1 MMQVTAKIQVRY
13 LRGLLAGLLTL
24 CVVLPTW
31 AVDRLIPVNTRPDVT
46 TSYWWMPRDGATA
59 TVVLFSGGGG
69 GIGYR
74 DGEPKSGNFLIR
86 SRNEFAKAG
95 FNVALM
101 GNPSDMPKLTPV
113 FRQSSEHFAD
123 ARAVLQDI
131 RSHSSAPVWL
141 VGTSQGTIS
150 AAAIGIDLGPAVQ
163 GVVLTATLS
172 GQQFGGSVSDLA
184 LNKLAV
190 PVLVHQHAKD
200 SCRLTPPYLAER
212 LISKLTASP
221 VKKYMEVD
229 GGQNPT
235 GHVCE
240 AFHYH
245 GYIEMEPEAV
255 AQISAWIKHPVP

>member
-1 MMQVTAKIQVRY
+1 MQASF
-13 LRGLLAGLLTL
+13 LRALFAGLVAL
-24 CVVLPTW
+24 CMAVPSW
-31 AVDRLIPVNTRPDVT
+31 AADRLISVNTRPDVT
-46 TSYWWMPRDGATA
+46 TTYWWMPRDGATA
-59 TVVLFSGGGG
+59 TVVLFSGGTG

-74 DGEPKSGNFLIR
+74 EGAPKSGNFLIR
-86 SRNEFAKAG
+86 SRDEFAKAG

-123 ARAVLQDI
+123 VRAVIQDI
-131 RSHSSAPVWL
+131 RTHSSAPVWL

-150 AAAIGIDLGPAVQ
+150 AAAAGIDLGPVVQ

-200 SCRLTPPYLAER
+200 SCKLTPPYLAER
-212 LISKLTASP
+212 LISKLTAAP
-221 VKKYMEVD
+221 VKKYIEVD

-235 GHVCE
+235 GPACE

-245 GYIEMEPEAV
+245 GYIEMESEAV

>member
-1 MMQVTAKIQVRY
+1 MQGATKMQATF
-13 LRGLLAGLLTL
+13 LRGLLAGLLAL
-24 CVVLPTW
+24 CVAVSSW
-31 AVDRLIPVNTRPDVT
+31 AADLLIPVKTRPDVT
-46 TSYWWMPRDGATA
+46 TSYWWMPRDGASA

-86 SRNEFAKAG
+86 SRAEFVKAG

-123 ARAVLQDI
+123 VRAVVQDI
-131 RSHSSAPVWL
+131 RARSHAPVWL

-150 AAAIGIDLGPAVQ
+150 AAAAGIDLGTGIQ

-200 SCRLTPPYLAER
+200 SCKVTPPYLAER
-212 LISKLTASP
+212 LIGKLTASP

-235 GHVCE
+235 GPACE

>member
-1 MMQVTAKIQVRY
+1 MRHLL
-13 LRGLLAGLLTL
+13 LRVL
-24 CVVLPTW
+24 CVGLWALGVVSPSW
-31 AVDRLIPVNTRPDVT
+31 AVDRLIAVNTRPEVS

-59 TVVLFSGGGG
+59 TVILFSGGGG

-123 ARAVLQDI
+123 VRAVVQDI
-131 RSHSSAPVWL
+131 RSRTPAPIWL

-150 AAAIGIDLGPAVQ
+150 AAASGIDLGSTIQ

-172 GQQFGGSVSDLA
+172 GQQLGGSVSDLA
-184 LNKLAV
+184 LSQLAV

-200 SCRLTPPYLAER
+200 SCKLTPPYLAER
-212 LISKLTASP
+212 LITKLTTAP

-235 GHVCE
+235 GPACE

-255 AQISAWIKHPVP
+255 AQIAAWIKHPVP

>member
-1 MMQVTAKIQVRY
+1 MHAQF
-13 LRGLLAGLLTL
+13 LRGLLAGLFAL
-24 CVVLPTW
+24 CAVVPSW
-31 AVDRLIPVNTRPDVT
+31 AVDRLIPVNTRSDVT
-46 TSYWWMPRDGATA
+46 TTYWWMPRDGATA
-59 TVVLFSGGGG
+59 TVVLFSGGTG

-74 DGEPKSGNFLIR
+74 EGEPKSGNFLIR
-86 SRNEFAKAG
+86 SRDEFAKAG

-101 GNPSDMPKLTPV
+101 GNPSDMPKLTPA
-113 FRQSSEHFAD
+113 FRQSPEHLSD
-123 ARAVLQDI
+123 VRAVLQNI
-131 RSHSSAPVWL
+131 QARSPVPVWL

-150 AAAIGIDLGPAVQ
+150 AAAAGIDLGASVQ

-184 LNKLAV
+184 LHKLAV

-200 SCRLTPPYLAER
+200 SCKLTPPYLAER

-221 VKKYMEVD
+221 VKKYMEVN

>member
-1 MMQVTAKIQVRY
+1 MRSLFFRVVCVALWV
-13 LRGLLAGLLTL
+13 LSFAPLA
-24 CVVLPTW
+24 W
-31 AVDRLIPVNTRPDVT
+31 AADRLISINSRPDAT
-46 TSYWWMPRDGATA
+46 TSYWWMPKEGATT
-59 TVVLFSGGGG
+59 TVVLFSGGTG

-86 SRNEFAKAG
+86 SRDEFAKAG

-101 GNPSDMPKLTPV
+101 GNPSDMPRLTPV
-113 FRQSSEHFAD
+113 FRQSPEHFAD
-123 ARAVLQDI
+123 VRAVVQDI
-131 RSHSSAPVWL
+131 QARSPVPVWL

-150 AAAIGIDLGPAVQ
+150 AAAAGIDLGAAVE

-184 LNKLAV
+184 LNKLTV

-200 SCRLTPPYLAER
+200 SCKLTPPYLAKR

-221 VKKYMEVD
+221 VNKYMEVD

-235 GHVCE
+235 GPVCE

>member
-1 MMQVTAKIQVRY
+1 MHSLTRARRF
-13 LRGLLAGLLTL
+13 LRAWCAGCVLVCVLAPG
-24 CVVLPTW
+24 W
-31 AVDRLIPVNTRPDVT
+31 AADRLIPVSTRPDVT
-46 TSYWWMPRDGATA
+46 TSYWWMPRDGAVA
-59 TVVLFSGGGG
+59 TVVLFSGGTG

-86 SRNEFAKAG
+86 SRDEFAKAG
-95 FNVALM
+95 LNVALM
-101 GNPSDMPKLTPV
+101 GNPSDTPKLSPV
-113 FRQSSEHFAD
+113 FRQSPEHFED
-123 ARAVLQDI
+123 VRRVVQDI
-131 RSHSSAPVWL
+131 RTRSSVPVWL

-150 AAAIGIDLGPAVQ
+150 AAAAGIHLGSAVQ

-184 LNKLAV
+184 LDQLAV

-200 SCRLTPPYLAER
+200 SCKLTPPYLAAR
-212 LISKLTASP
+212 LMTKLTSAP
-221 VKKYMEVD
+221 VKKYMEVE

-235 GHVCE
+235 GPPCE

-255 AQISAWIKHPVP
+255 AQISTWIKHPTP

>member
-1 MMQVTAKIQVRY
+1 MQTRC
-13 LRGLLAGLLTL
+13 LRPLLVGMLAWCL
-24 CVVLPTW
+24 VMSSS
-31 AVDRLIPVNTRPDVT
+31 AADSLIPVNTRPDVT

-59 TVVLFSGGGG
+59 TVVLFSGGTG
-69 GIGYR
+69 GIGFR

-86 SRNEFAKAG
+86 SRDEFAKAG

-113 FRQSSEHFAD
+113 FRQSSEHFVD
-123 ARAVLQDI
+123 VRSVVQDI
-131 RSHSSAPVWL
+131 RARSHVPIWL

-150 AAAIGIDLGPAVQ
+150 AAAAGIDLGAAIQ

-172 GQQFGGSVSDLA
+172 GQQVGGSVSDLA
-184 LNKLAV
+184 LGKLAV

-200 SCRLTPPYLAER
+200 SCKITPPYLGGR

-221 VKKYMEVD
+221 VTKYMEVD
-229 GGQNPT
+229 GGQNPI
-235 GHVCE
+235 GPPCE

>member
-1 MMQVTAKIQVRY
+1 MQSAAKMQARC
-13 LRGLLAGLLTL
+13 LRGLLAGLFVL
-24 CVVLPTW
+24 CVAVPSW
-31 AVDRLIPVNTRPDVT
+31 AVDRLIPVKTRTDVT
-46 TSYWWMPRDGATA
+46 TSYWWMPKDGATV

-86 SRNEFAKAG
+86 SRDEFAKAG

-101 GNPSDMPKLTPV
+101 GNPSDMPRLTPA
-113 FRQSSEHFAD
+113 FRQSPEHFAD
-123 ARAVLQDI
+123 VRAVVQDI
-131 RSHSSAPVWL
+131 QTRSPASIWL

-150 AAAIGIDLGPAVQ
+150 AAAAGIHLGPSVQ

-172 GQQFGGSVSDLA
+172 GRQLGGSVSDLA

-200 SCRLTPPYLAER
+200 SCKLTPPYLAER

-221 VKKYMEVD
+221 MKKYMEVD

-235 GHVCE
+235 GPACE

>member
-1 MMQVTAKIQVRY
+1 MAV
-13 LRGLLAGLLTL
+13 
-24 CVVLPTW
+24 PSW
-31 AVDRLIPVNTRPDVT
+31 AADRLISVNTRPDVT
-46 TSYWWMPRDGATA
+46 ISYWWMPKDGATA
-59 TVVLFSGGGG
+59 TVVLFSGGAG

-74 DGEPKSGNFLIR
+74 EGTPKSGFLIR
-86 SRNEFAKAG
+86 SRDEFAKAG

-101 GNPSDMPKLTPV
+101 GNPSDMPKLNPV

-123 ARAVLQDI
+123 VRAVIQDI
-131 RSHSSAPVWL
+131 RAHSNTPVWL
-141 VGTSQGTIS
+141 IGTSQGTIS
-150 AAAIGIDLGPAVQ
+150 SAAAGIDLGPVVQ

-200 SCRLTPPYLAER
+200 SCKLTPPYLAER

-235 GHVCE
+235 GPACE

-245 GYIEMEPEAV
+245 GYIEMESEAV

>member
-1 MMQVTAKIQVRY
+1 MQVRY

>member
-1 MMQVTAKIQVRY
+1 MKNFFFRV
-13 LRGLLAGLLTL
+13 L
-24 CVVLPTW
+24 CVAMW
-31 AVDRLIPVNTRPDVT
+31 ALSLAPFASAADRLVPVNTRPDVT
-46 TSYWWMPRDGATA
+46 TSYWWMPREAAVA

-86 SRNEFAKAG
+86 SRDEFAKAG

-101 GNPSDMPKLTPV
+101 GNPSDMPRLTPA
-113 FRQSSEHFAD
+113 FRQSPEHFAD
-123 ARAVLQDI
+123 VRAVVQDI
-131 RSHSSAPVWL
+131 QKRSPAPIWL

-150 AAAIGIDLGPAVQ
+150 AAAAGIDLGSMVQ

-184 LNKLAV
+184 LNKLTV

-200 SCRLTPPYLAER
+200 SCKLTPPFLAER
-212 LISKLTASP
+212 LIAKLTTSP

-235 GHVCE
+235 GPACE

-245 GYIEMEPEAV
+245 GYIEMESEAV

>member
-1 MMQVTAKIQVRY
+1 MKSLLFRVLCVN
-13 LRGLLAGLLTL
+13 LLALSLAPLSWAADGLI
-24 CVVLPTW
+24 
-31 AVDRLIPVNTRPDVT
+31 LINTRPEVT
-46 TSYWWMPRDGATA
+46 TSYWWMPRDNAIATLL
-59 TVVLFSGGGG
+59 LFSGGGG

-86 SRNEFAKAG
+86 SRDEFAKAG

-101 GNPSDMPKLTPV
+101 GNPSDMPRLTPA
-113 FRQSSEHFAD
+113 FRQSTEHFAD
-123 ARAVLQDI
+123 VRAVLQDI
-131 RSHSSAPVWL
+131 LERSQVPVWL

-150 AAAIGIDLGPAVQ
+150 AAAAGIDLGAAVQ
-163 GVVLTATLS
+163 GVVLTATLT

-184 LNKLAV
+184 LNKLTV

-221 VKKYMEVD
+221 AKKYMEVD

-235 GHVCE
+235 GPICE

-245 GYIEMEPEAV
+245 GYIEMESEAV
-255 AQISAWIKHPVP
+255 SQIAAWIKHPVP

>member
-1 MMQVTAKIQVRY
+1 MQASY
-13 LRGLLAGLLTL
+13 LRGLLACLLAL
-24 CVVLPTW
+24 CMAVSSW
-31 AVDRLIPVNTRPDVT
+31 AADLLIPVKTRPDVT
-46 TSYWWMPRDGATA
+46 TSYWWMPRGGASA

-86 SRNEFAKAG
+86 SRDEFAKAG

-101 GNPSDMPKLTPV
+101 GNPSDMPRLTPA
-113 FRQSSEHFAD
+113 FRQSPEHFAD
-123 ARAVLQDI
+123 VRAVVQDI
-131 RSHSSAPVWL
+131 QARSPAPVWL

-150 AAAIGIDLGPAVQ
+150 AAAAGIDLGPSIQ

-172 GQQFGGSVSDLA
+172 GQQLGGSVSDLT

-200 SCRLTPPYLAER
+200 SCKLTPPYLAER

-235 GHVCE
+235 GPACE

>member
-1 MMQVTAKIQVRY
+1 MRNLF
-13 LRGLLAGLLTL
+13 LRVLSVALWGLCAVSSSWAADSLI
-24 CVVLPTW
+24 VL
-31 AVDRLIPVNTRPDVT
+31 NTRSEVT

-59 TVVLFSGGGG
+59 TVLLFSGGSG

-86 SRNEFAKAG
+86 SRDEFAKAE

-101 GNPSDMPKLTPV
+101 GNPSDMPKLTPA

-123 ARAVLQDI
+123 VRAVVQDI
-131 RSHSSAPVWL
+131 RSRTPAPIWL

-150 AAAIGIDLGPAVQ
+150 AAASGIDLGSAIQ
-163 GVVLTATLS
+163 GVVLTSTLS
-172 GQQFGGSVSDLA
+172 GQQVGGSVSDLA
-184 LNKLAV
+184 LNQLAV

-200 SCRLTPPYLAER
+200 SCKLTPPYLAAR
-212 LISKLTASP
+212 LIDKLTASP
-221 VKKYMEVD
+221 VKKYIEVD

-235 GHVCE
+235 GPACE

-245 GYIEMEPEAV
+245 GYIEMEPQAV

>member
-1 MMQVTAKIQVRY
+1 M
-13 LRGLLAGLLTL
+13 RGLARIRSLLRAACVGCVLACLLA
-24 CVVLPTW
+24 PAW
-31 AVDRLIPVNTRPDVT
+31 AADRLMSVSTRPEVT
-46 TSYWWMPRDGATA
+46 TSYWWMPRDGAAA
-59 TVVLFSGGGG
+59 TVVLFSGGTG

-86 SRNEFAKAG
+86 SRDEFAKAG

-101 GNPSDMPKLTPV
+101 GNPSDMPKLNPV
-113 FRQSSEHFAD
+113 FRQSPEHFAD
-123 ARAVLQDI
+123 VRAVLQDI
-131 RSHSSAPVWL
+131 RTRSPAPIWL

-150 AAAIGIDLGPAVQ
+150 AAAAGIDLGSAIQ

-172 GQQFGGSVSDLA
+172 GHQFGGSVSDLP
-184 LNKLAV
+184 LDKLSV

-200 SCRLTPPYLAER
+200 SCKITPPYLAAR
-212 LISKLTASP
+212 LIGKLTTAP

-235 GHVCE
+235 GPPCE

-245 GYIEMEPEAV
+245 GYIEMESEAV

>member
-1 MMQVTAKIQVRY
+1 MQGATKMQASY
-13 LRGLLAGLLTL
+13 LRGLLACLLAL
-24 CVVLPTW
+24 CMAVSSW
-31 AVDRLIPVNTRPDVT
+31 AADLLIPVKTRPDVT
-46 TSYWWMPRDGATA
+46 TSYWWMPRGGASA

-86 SRNEFAKAG
+86 SRDEFAKAG

-101 GNPSDMPKLTPV
+101 GNPSDMPRLTPA
-113 FRQSSEHFAD
+113 FRQSPEHFSD
-123 ARAVLQDI
+123 VRAVVQDI
-131 RSHSSAPVWL
+131 QARSPAPVWL

-150 AAAIGIDLGPAVQ
+150 AAAVGIDLGPSIQ

-172 GQQFGGSVSDLA
+172 GQQLGGSVSDLT

-200 SCRLTPPYLAER
+200 SCKLTPPYLAER

-235 GHVCE
+235 GPACE

>member
-1 MMQVTAKIQVRY
+1 MQTRFFRTLFAGV
-13 LRGLLAGLLTL
+13 LAL
-24 CVVLPTW
+24 CMLVSGW
-31 AVDRLIPVNTRPDVT
+31 AADRLIPVGTRPDVT
-46 TSYWWMPRDGATA
+46 TSYWWMPREGAMA
-59 TVVLFSGGGG
+59 TVLLFSGGVG

-74 DGEPKSGNFLIR
+74 EGEPKSGNFLIR

-101 GNPSDMPKLTPV
+101 GNPSDMPKLTPA
-113 FRQSSEHFAD
+113 FRQSPEHFAD
-123 ARAVLQDI
+123 VGAVVQDLRA
-131 RSHSSAPVWL
+131 RSHVPVWL

-150 AAAIGIDLGPAVQ
+150 AAAAGIDLGSAIQ

-172 GQQFGGSVSDLA
+172 GQQFGGSVPDLA
-184 LNKLAV
+184 LNKLTV

-200 SCRLTPPYLAER
+200 SCKLTPPYLAER
-212 LISKLTASP
+212 LMSKLTASP

-235 GHVCE
+235 GPPCE

>member
-1 MMQVTAKIQVRY
+1 MRSLARIRSL
-13 LRGLLAGLLTL
+13 LRAACVGCVLACSLA
-24 CVVLPTW
+24 PAW
-31 AVDRLIPVNTRPDVT
+31 AADRLISVSTRPDVT

-59 TVVLFSGGGG
+59 TVLLFSGGTG

-86 SRNEFAKAG
+86 SRDEFAKAG

-101 GNPSDMPKLTPV
+101 GNPSDMPKLNPV
-113 FRQSSEHFAD
+113 FRQSPEHFAD
-123 ARAVLQDI
+123 VRAVLQDI
-131 RSHSSAPVWL
+131 RTRSPVPVWL

-150 AAAIGIDLGPAVQ
+150 AAAAGIDLGSAVQ

-172 GQQFGGSVSDLA
+172 GHQFGGSVSDLA
-184 LNKLAV
+184 LEKLAV

-200 SCRLTPPYLAER
+200 SCKITPPYLAAR

-235 GHVCE
+235 GPACE

-255 AQISAWIKHPVP
+255 AQISTWIKHPVP

>member
-1 MMQVTAKIQVRY
+1 MHAQF
-13 LRGLLAGLLTL
+13 LRGLLAGLFVL
-24 CVVLPTW
+24 CAVVPSW
-31 AVDRLIPVNTRPDVT
+31 AVDRLIPVNTRSDVT
-46 TSYWWMPRDGATA
+46 TTYWWMPRDGATA
-59 TVVLFSGGGG
+59 TVVLFSGGTG

-74 DGEPKSGNFLIR
+74 EGEPKSGNFLIR
-86 SRNEFAKAG
+86 SRDEFAKAG

-101 GNPSDMPKLTPV
+101 GNPSDMPKLTPA
-113 FRQSSEHFAD
+113 FRQSPEHLSD
-123 ARAVLQDI
+123 VRAVLQNI
-131 RSHSSAPVWL
+131 QARSPVPVWL

-150 AAAIGIDLGPAVQ
+150 AAAAGIDLGASVQ

-184 LNKLAV
+184 LHKLAV

-200 SCRLTPPYLAER
+200 SCKLTPPYLAER

-221 VKKYMEVD
+221 VKKYMEVN

>member
-1 MMQVTAKIQVRY
+1 MQTRFFRT
-13 LRGLLAGLLTL
+13 LFAGVFALGM
-24 CVVLPTW
+24 VVSGW
-31 AVDRLIPVNTRPDVT
+31 AADRLILVDTRPNVS
-46 TSYWWMPRDGATA
+46 TSYWWMPREGAMA
-59 TVVLFSGGGG
+59 TVLLFSGGAG

-74 DGEPKSGNFLIR
+74 EGEPKSGNFLIR
-86 SRNEFAKAG
+86 SRDEFTKAG

-113 FRQSSEHFAD
+113 FRQSPEHFAD
-123 ARAVLQDI
+123 VRAVVHDI
-131 RSHSSAPVWL
+131 RARSQVPVWL

-150 AAAIGIDLGPAVQ
+150 AAAVGIDLGSTIQ

-172 GQQFGGSVSDLA
+172 VQQFGGSVSDLA
-184 LNKLAV
+184 LNQLAV

-200 SCRLTPPYLAER
+200 SCKLTPPYLAER

-235 GHVCE
+235 GPPCE

>member
-1 MMQVTAKIQVRY
+1 MRSLTRIRSL
-13 LRGLLAGLLTL
+13 LRAGCVGCVLACLLA
-24 CVVLPTW
+24 PAW
-31 AVDRLIPVNTRPDVT
+31 AADRLISVSTRPEVT

-59 TVVLFSGGGG
+59 TVLLFSGGTG

-86 SRNEFAKAG
+86 SRDEFAKAG

-101 GNPSDMPKLTPV
+101 GNPSDTPKLNPV
-113 FRQSSEHFAD
+113 FRQSPEHFAD
-123 ARAVLQDI
+123 VRAVLQDI
-131 RSHSSAPVWL
+131 RTSSPVPVWL

-150 AAAIGIDLGPAVQ
+150 AAAAGIDLGAAVQ

-172 GQQFGGSVSDLA
+172 GQQFGGSVSDLP
-184 LNKLAV
+184 LEKLAV

-200 SCRLTPPYLAER
+200 SCKITPPYLAAR
-212 LISKLTASP
+212 LISKLSASP

-235 GHVCE
+235 GPACE

-255 AQISAWIKHPVP
+255 AQISTWIKHPVP

>member
-1 MMQVTAKIQVRY
+1 MQGTAKMQAGY
-13 LRGLLAGLLTL
+13 LRGLLAALLAL
-24 CVVLPTW
+24 CVVSPSW
-31 AVDRLIPVNTRPDVT
+31 ALDRLIPLKTRPDVT

-86 SRNEFAKAG
+86 SRDEFAKAG

-101 GNPSDMPKLTPV
+101 ANPSDMPRLTPA
-113 FRQSSEHFAD
+113 FRQSSEHSAD
-123 ARAVLQDI
+123 VRAVLLDI

-150 AAAIGIDLGPAVQ
+150 AAAVGIDLGPMVQ

-172 GQQFGGSVSDLA
+172 GQQFGGSVSDLP

-200 SCRLTPPYLAER
+200 SCKLTPPYLAER

-235 GHVCE
+235 GPACE

>member
-1 MMQVTAKIQVRY
+1 MQAGFSRSLFAGV
-13 LRGLLAGLLTL
+13 LAL
-24 CVVLPTW
+24 CVVVPSW
-31 AVDRLIPVNTRPDVT
+31 AVDHLIPVNTRPDVT

-59 TVVLFSGGGG
+59 TVVLFSGGAG

-74 DGEPKSGNFLIR
+74 EGEPKSGNFLIR
-86 SRNEFAKAG
+86 SRDEFSKAG

-113 FRQSSEHFAD
+113 FRQSTEHFSD
-123 ARAVLQDI
+123 VRAVLQDI
-131 RSHSSAPVWL
+131 RIRSTVPVWL

-150 AAAIGIDLGPAVQ
+150 AAAAGIDLGSAVQ

-172 GQQFGGSVSDLA
+172 GQQFGGSVSDLV
-184 LNKLAV
+184 LNRLAV

-200 SCRLTPPYLAER
+200 SCKLTPPYLAER
-212 LISKLTASP
+212 LISMLEASP

-229 GGQNPT
+229 GGKNPY
-235 GHVCE
+235 GPPCE

-255 AQISAWIKHPVP
+255 AQISAWIKYPVP

>member
-1 MMQVTAKIQVRY
+1 MQSAAKTQARC
-13 LRGLLAGLLTL
+13 LRGLLAGLFVL
-24 CVVLPTW
+24 CMAVPSW
-31 AVDRLIPVNTRPDVT
+31 AVDRLMPVKTRADIT
-46 TSYWWMPRDGATA
+46 TSYWWMPKDGATA

-86 SRNEFAKAG
+86 SRDEFAKAG

-101 GNPSDMPKLTPV
+101 GNPSDMPRLTPA
-113 FRQSSEHFAD
+113 FRQSPEHFAD
-123 ARAVLQDI
+123 VRAVVQDI
-131 RSHSSAPVWL
+131 QTRSPAPIWL

-150 AAAIGIDLGPAVQ
+150 AAAAGIDLGPSVQ

-172 GQQFGGSVSDLA
+172 GQQSGGSVSDLA

-200 SCRLTPPYLAER
+200 SCKLTPPYLAER
-212 LISKLTASP
+212 LITKLTASP

-235 GHVCE
+235 GPACE

>member
-1 MMQVTAKIQVRY
+1 MQGATKMQATF
-13 LRGLLAGLLTL
+13 LRGLLAGLLAL
-24 CVVLPTW
+24 CVAVSSW
-31 AVDRLIPVNTRPDVT
+31 ASDLLIPVKTRPDVT
-46 TSYWWMPRDGATA
+46 TSYWWMPRDDASA

-86 SRNEFAKAG
+86 SRAEFAKAG

-101 GNPSDMPKLTPV
+101 GNPSDMLKLTPV

-123 ARAVLQDI
+123 VRAVVQDI
-131 RSHSSAPVWL
+131 RARSHAPVWL

-150 AAAIGIDLGPAVQ
+150 AAAAGIDLGTGIQ

-200 SCRLTPPYLAER
+200 SCKVTPPYLAER
-212 LISKLTASP
+212 LIGKLTASP

-235 GHVCE
+235 GPACE

>member
-1 MMQVTAKIQVRY
+1 MRGVFIRVLWMLLWALSVTP
-13 LRGLLAGLLTL
+13 LAR
-24 CVVLPTW
+24 
-31 AVDRLIPVNTRPDVT
+31 AADALIPVSTRSDVT

-59 TVVLFSGGGG
+59 TVILFSGGGG

-74 DGEPKSGNFLIR
+74 DGEPRSGNFLIR

-101 GNPSDMPKLTPV
+101 GNPSDMPKLTPA
-113 FRQSSEHFAD
+113 FRQSPEHFAD
-123 ARAVLQDI
+123 VRAVVQDI
-131 RSHSSAPVWL
+131 RARSQVPIWL

-150 AAAIGIDLGPAVQ
+150 AAAAGIDLGPSIQ

-184 LNKLAV
+184 LAKLAV

-235 GHVCE
+235 GPACE

>member
-1 MMQVTAKIQVRY
+1 MQDVTKMQARY
-13 LRGLLAGLLTL
+13 FRSLFAGLLAL
-24 CVVLPTW
+24 CVVVPSW
-31 AVDRLIPVNTRPDVT
+31 AVDRLIPVNSRPDVT
-46 TSYWWMPRDGATA
+46 TTYWWMPSDGAIA
-59 TVVLFSGGGG
+59 TVVLFSGGTG

-74 DGEPKSGNFLIR
+74 EGEPKSGNFLIR
-86 SRNEFAKAG
+86 TRDEFAKAG

-101 GNPSDMPKLTPV
+101 GNPSDMPKLTPM
-113 FRQSSEHFAD
+113 FRQSPEHFAD
-123 ARAVLQDI
+123 VRAVLQNI
-131 RSHSSAPVWL
+131 RTRINVPVWL

-150 AAAIGIDLGPAVQ
+150 AAAAGIDLGHEIQ

-172 GQQFGGSVSDLA
+172 APQFGGSVSDLA

-200 SCRLTPPYLAER
+200 SCKLTPPYLAER
-212 LISKLTASP
+212 LIAKLVASP
-221 VKKYMEVD
+221 VKKYMEVN

-255 AQISAWIKHPVP
+255 LQISTWIKQPVP

>member
-1 MMQVTAKIQVRY
+1 MQTRFFRTLFVGA
-13 LRGLLAGLLTL
+13 LAL
-24 CVVLPTW
+24 CMLVSGW
-31 AVDRLIPVNTRPDVT
+31 AADRLVPVATRPDVT
-46 TSYWWMPRDGATA
+46 TSYWWMAREGAMA
-59 TVVLFSGGGG
+59 TVLLFSGGVG

-74 DGEPKSGNFLIR
+74 EGEPKSGNFLIR
-86 SRNEFAKAG
+86 SRDEFAKAG

-101 GNPSDMPKLTPV
+101 GNPSDMPKLTPA
-113 FRQSSEHFAD
+113 FRQSPEHFAD
-123 ARAVLQDI
+123 VRAVVQDLRA
-131 RSHSSAPVWL
+131 RSHVPVWL

-150 AAAIGIDLGPAVQ
+150 AAAAGIDLGSAIQ

-172 GQQFGGSVSDLA
+172 GHQLGGSVSDLA
-184 LNKLAV
+184 LNKLTV

-200 SCRLTPPYLAER
+200 SCKLTPPYLAER
-212 LISKLTASP
+212 LMSKLTASP
-221 VKKYMEVD
+221 VKKYMAVD

-235 GHVCE
+235 GHPCE

>member
-1 MMQVTAKIQVRY
+1 MQSSTKMQVRC

-31 AVDRLIPVNTRPDVT
+31 AVDRLIPLNTRPDVT

-86 SRNEFAKAG
+86 SRDEFAKAG

-101 GNPSDMPKLTPV
+101 GNPSDMPKLTPL
-113 FRQSSEHFAD
+113 FRKSAEHFAD
-123 ARAVLQDI
+123 VRVVVQDI
-131 RSHSSAPVWL
+131 RIRTQVPVWL

-150 AAAIGIDLGPAVQ
+150 AAAAGIDLGPAIQ
-163 GVVLTATLS
+163 GVVLTATLT
-172 GQQFGGSVSDLA
+172 GQQFGGSVSDLE
-184 LNKLAV
+184 LNKLTV

-200 SCRLTPPYLAER
+200 SCKLTPPYLAER

-221 VKKYMEVD
+221 VKKYMEVER
-229 GGQNPT
+229 GQNPT
-235 GHVCE
+235 GPACE